1 MSAYSTLYVSRSKA
15 RAVLMERIHQLTDTQ
30 LETFVNELTEP
41 RLYRVSLAGETD
53 GDDDDQL
60 ARAMSY

>member
-15 RAVLMERIHQLTDTQ
+15 RSLLMERIHQLTDDQ
-30 LETFVNELTEP
+30 LENFVNELTEP
-41 RLYRVSLAGETD
+41 RLYRVSLSGETE
-53 GDDDDQL
+53 GQDDEQL